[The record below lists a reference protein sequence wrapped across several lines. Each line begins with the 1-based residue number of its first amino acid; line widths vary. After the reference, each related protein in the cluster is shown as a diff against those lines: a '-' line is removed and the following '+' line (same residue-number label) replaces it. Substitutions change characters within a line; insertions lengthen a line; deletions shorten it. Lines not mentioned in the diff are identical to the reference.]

1 MTSPV
6 SPYNTK
12 IILAAIEKLRSFCQA
27 NILPDWRCFAGDLAV
42 TDVSTS
48 WLSEWASVQ
57 INARG
62 NIAWAGGQNVLW
74 LAQKL
79 VIPQDLQGYA
89 LQGLSL
95 RLALVWWANSA
106 KIYVNGE
113 LVGEGDLFDCSPR
126 ILLSQAVTPGE
137 EFFIAIR
144 LVSPGHCD
152 GALMRSLLVYE
163 SNDQQCPDPGFVAD
177 ELAVTQRFLERFAP
191 ERLDGLAAVV
201 EEVMNRRGAENT
213 EEERGEFENDLLS
226 LREKLIQSKI
236 ENPISKIYLLG
247 HAHLDMAWLWR
258 VSETWEAAQS
268 TFESVLQLQAD
279 FSELVFCHSTPAL
292 YAWVE
297 ENRPDLF
304 RAIQEKVVAGSWEVV
319 GGFWVEPEL
328 NLIAGESIVRQLL
341 YGQRY
346 VQAKFG
352 KLASV
357 VWVPDT
363 FGFCATLPQFMQQ
376 SGVEYFVTQKLRWND
391 RTKFPYGAFWWR
403 SPDGSEILSLMSAPV
418 GEGIDPVKMADYAI
432 EWQTQTGFTDSLW
445 LPGVGDHGGGPTRD
459 MLEIAQR
466 WQKSPLFA
474 QLEFTTAE
482 KYLQHLQSTINSHT
496 PTSPFPTWDDELYLE
511 FHRGCYTTHGDQKRW
526 NRRCENLLYQA
537 ELFAAIATIRCGVSY
552 PKAELEAAWKQVLFN
567 QFHDI
572 LPGSSIT
579 EVYEDA
585 LPEWQEVEKVGTEIL
600 EESLRAIASEISFPT
615 PPQPDSLPVVV
626 FNSLNWQR
634 SEVVSV
640 PLPSTTASNQ
650 AWQIYDHSGNQLVS
664 QLGEASTLLFLA
676 GDIPPVGYRVFW
688 LCPCQ
693 PKNAHNSTHSDDTN
707 LGLQKQEQFSP
718 ERLTLENEFL
728 RVIINDQ
735 TGNLSSVFDKVN
747 NREVLNQAGGNQ
759 LQAFQDS
766 GQYWDAWNIDPNY
779 AQHPLPPA
787 TLKSIQWLEQ
797 GSVQH
802 RLRVLQQLGESEF
815 CCDYILPTT
824 SPLLK
829 FAMKVDWQQEHVLVK
844 AAFPLN
850 LEADFATYEI
860 PCGAIPRPT
869 KPQTLAEQAKWEV
882 PALRWAD
889 LTMGD
894 TGDMGDKEAEE
905 QGSRGTGE
913 TRETRETRGTRET
926 REQGE
931 GENNQSPIPVVPSP
945 LIPTPPREWGPRVP
959 QRGPHLKRSPIPDP
973 YGVSLLNDCKY
984 GYDAQP
990 NQLRLTLLRSPNWPD
1005 PQADRGVHEF
1015 TYALYPHAG
1024 DWKSAHT
1031 VRRGYEL
1038 NVPLQVMVCPVNHPQ
1053 SSNVSHSV
1061 DAERLGVRFLDLS
1074 AENLILM
1081 ALKQAEDDP
1090 QKWILRC
1097 YECHGETAELSLQNN
1112 LGLSLGESVDL
1123 LERPL
1128 STSEFSSTAIEQKF
1142 TIKPWKI
1149 INLKLQVSDSAT
1161 T

>member
-1 MTSPV
+1 VVGGWWLVVVFYKRANNNQQTTNNKQQTTNNELHHSENMTSPV
-6 SPYNTK
+6 SPSNTK
-12 IILAAIEKLRSFCQA
+12 FIWAAVEKLRSFCQE
-27 NILPDWRCFAGDLAV
+27 NILPNWRFLAADLAV
-42 TDVSTS
+42 AEVNASS
-48 WLSEWASVQ
+48 LSDWTPAQ
-57 INARG
+57 INAKG
-62 NIAWAGGQNVLW
+62 HIAWAGGQKVLW

-106 KIYVNGE
+106 EIYVNGE
-113 LVGEGDLFDCSPR
+113 LLGEGDLFDCSPR
-126 ILLSQAVTPGE
+126 VLLSQAVTPGE
-137 EFFIAIR
+137 ELLVALR

-152 GALMRSLLVYE
+152 GALVRSLLVYE
-163 SNDQQCPDPGFVAD
+163 STDDNRLDPGFVAD
-177 ELAVTQRFLERFAP
+177 ELAVTQRYLEKFAP
-191 ERLDGLAAVV
+191 EKLDSLAAMV
-201 EEVMNRRGAENT
+201 EEVMNHRDAEYT
-213 EEERGEFENDLLS
+213 EEEKGEFDRALLS
-226 LREKLIQSKI
+226 LRDKLLQSKI
-236 ENPISKIYLLG
+236 QNLKSKIYLLG

-258 VSETWEAAQS
+258 VSETWRAAQG
-268 TFESVLQLQAD
+268 TFESVLKLQED
-279 FSELVFCHSTPAL
+279 FSELIFCHSTPAL

-304 RAIQEKVVAGSWEVV
+304 RTIQEQVAAGNWEVV

-346 VQAKFG
+346 VLEKFG

-376 SGVEYFVTQKLRWND
+376 AGIEYFVTQKLRWND
-391 RTKFPYGAFWWR
+391 TTKFPYGAFWWH
-403 SPDGSEILSLMSAPV
+403 SPDGSEIFSLMSAPI

-432 EWQTQTGFTDSLW
+432 EWQTQTGFANSLW

-459 MLEIAQR
+459 MLEIARR
-466 WQKSPLFA
+466 WQKSPLFP

-482 KYLQHLQSTINSHT
+482 KYLQQLQSRVKSQES
-496 PTSPFPTWDDELYLE
+496 PTRSLADSPTLPTWDDELYLE

-537 ELFAAIATIRCGVSY
+537 ELFAAIATISGGVSY
-552 PKAELEAAWKQVLFN
+552 PKAELEAAWKKVLFN

-600 EESLRAIASEISFPT
+600 QESLRAIASQIRFPD
-615 PPQPDSLPVVV
+615 PPKPDSLPVVV

-634 SEVVSV
+634 SEVVAVS
-640 PLPSTTASNQ
+640 LPSAPTLNQ
-650 AWQIYDHSGNQLVS
+650 EWQIYDTSGQQLVS
-664 QLGEASTLLFLA
+664 QMGEASTLLFLA
-676 GDIPPVGYRVFW
+676 SDIPSVGCRLFW
-688 LCPCQ
+688 LCPSEFE
-693 PKNAHNSTHSDDTN
+693 KDNNTAHYEDTK
-707 LGLQKQEQFSP
+707 LGLQKQEQISP

-728 RVIINDQ
+728 QVIVDEQ

-747 NREVLNQAGGNQ
+747 NREVLNQPCGNQ

-787 TLKSIQWLEQ
+787 KLKSIQWLEN
-797 GSVQH
+797 GPVQS
-802 RLRVLQQLGESEF
+802 RLRVVQQLGESEF
-815 CCDYILPTT
+815 CCDYILWAASPMLKIATT
-824 SPLLK
+824 
-829 FAMKVDWQQEHVLVK
+829 VDWQEQQVLVK
-844 AAFPLN
+844 AAFPLKV
-850 LEADFATYEI
+850 EADFATYEI
-860 PCGAIPRPT
+860 PCGAIRRPT
-869 KPQTLAEQAKWEV
+869 KPQTPAEQAKWEV

-889 LTMGD
+889 LTEEIGERDKGD
-894 TGDMGDKEAEE
+894 NRDK
-905 QGSRGTGE
+905 GE
-913 TRETRETRGTRET
+913 TASLSP
-926 REQGE
+926 
-931 GENNQSPIPVVPSP
+931 QSSIQNPKSKIQNS
-945 LIPTPPREWGPRVP
+945 
-959 QRGPHLKRSPIPDP
+959 

-984 GYDAQP
+984 GYDAQS
-990 NQLRLTLLRSPNWPD
+990 NQLRLTLLRSPSWPD
-1005 PQADRGVHEF
+1005 PQADRGLHEF

-1024 DWKSAHT
+1024 DWKSAYT
-1031 VRRGYEL
+1031 TRRGYEL
-1038 NVPLQVMVCPVNHPQ
+1038 NIPLQVMVCPNNLASN
-1053 SSNVSHSV
+1053 SSTTEQIRAESEVS
-1061 DAERLGVRFLDLS
+1061 FLDLS

-1090 QKWILRC
+1090 HQWIIRC
-1097 YECHGETAELSLQNN
+1097 YECCGETAELGLQSD

-1123 LERPL
+1123 LER
-1128 STSEFSSTAIEQKF
+1128 SFSKTAFSSSERTL

-1149 INLKLQVSDSAT
+1149 ASFQLQVNTCARI
-1161 T
+1161 

>member
-1 MTSPV
+1 MTSSV
-6 SPYNTK
+6 SPSNTK
-12 IILAAIEKLRSFCQA
+12 IILAAIEKLRSFCQV
-27 NILPDWRCFAGDLAV
+27 NILPQWCCFAGDLAV
-42 TDVSTS
+42 TNVNASS
-48 WLSEWASVQ
+48 LSEWTPAQ
-57 INARG
+57 INAKG
-62 NIAWAGGQNVLW
+62 NIAWAGGQKVLW
-74 LAQKL
+74 LVQKL
-79 VIPQDLQGYA
+79 VIPQDLEGYG

-126 ILLSQAVTPGE
+126 ILVSQAVTPGE
-137 EFFIAIR
+137 EFLIAIR

-163 SNDQQCPDPGFVAD
+163 SNDEQCPDPGFVAD

-191 ERLDGLAAVV
+191 ERLDSLAVV
-201 EEVMNRRGAENT
+201 VGEVMNRTDAENT
-213 EEERGEFENDLLS
+213 EEERGEINRRLLS
-226 LREKLIQSKI
+226 LRNHLLQSKI
-236 ENPISKIYLLG
+236 QNPKSKIYLLG

-304 RAIQEKVVAGSWEVV
+304 RAIQEKVAAGSWEVV

-346 VQAKFG
+346 VQEKFG
-352 KLASV
+352 KLANI

-376 SGVEYFVTQKLRWND
+376 GGIEYFVTQKLRWND
-391 RTKFPYGAFWWR
+391 TTKFPYGAFWWR

-459 MLEIAQR
+459 MLETAQR
-466 WQKSPLFA
+466 WQKSPLFPE
-474 QLEFTTAE
+474 LEFTTAQ
-482 KYLQHLQSTINSHT
+482 KYLQHLRSKVNSPTPHT
-496 PTSPFPTWDDELYLE
+496 PPTAPNPHSPKGVGVPSSPPPPLPTWDDELYLE
-511 FHRGCYTTHGDQKRW
+511 FHRGCYTTHGEQKRW

-537 ELFAAIATIRCGVSY
+537 QLFAAIATIRCGVNY
-552 PKAELEAAWKQVLFN
+552 PKAELETAWKQVLFN

-585 LPEWQEVEKVGTEIL
+585 LPQWQAVEKVGAKIL
-600 EESLRAIASEISFPT
+600 EDSLRAIATQIAFPT

-634 SEVVSV
+634 SEVVTV
-640 PLPSTTASNQ
+640 PLPSTTVPNQ
-650 AWQIYDHSGNQLVS
+650 TWQIYDHSGNQVVS

-676 GDIPPVGYRVFW
+676 GNIPPVGYRIFW

-693 PKNAHNSTHSDDTN
+693 HKNANNTTQSGNTKLS
-707 LGLQKQEQFSP
+707 LQKQEQFSL

-728 RVIINDQ
+728 RVIIDEQ
-735 TGNLSSVFDKVN
+735 TGNLSTVFDKVN
-747 NREVLNQAGGNQ
+747 NREVLAQAGGNL

-779 AQHPLPPA
+779 VQHPLPSA

-797 GSVQH
+797 GPVQH
-802 RLRVLQQLGESEF
+802 RLRVVQQLGKSEF
-815 CCDYILPTT
+815 CCDYILSTT
-824 SPLLK
+824 SPMLK
-829 FAMKVDWQQEHVLVK
+829 IAMKVDWQQEHVLVK

-860 PCGAIPRPT
+860 PCGAICRPT
-869 KPQTLAEQAKWEV
+869 KPQTPAEKAKWEV

-889 LTMGD
+889 LTEEIGNM
-894 TGDMGDKEAEE
+894 GDMGDTEE
-905 QGSRGTGE
+905 LFT
-913 TRETRETRGTRET
+913 
-926 REQGE
+926 
-931 GENNQSPIPVVPSP
+931 N
-945 LIPTPPREWGPRVP
+945 P
-959 QRGPHLKRSPIPDP
+959 QFSIQNP

-1005 PQADRGVHEF
+1005 PHADRGVHEF

-1031 VRRGYEL
+1031 VQRGYEL
-1038 NVPLQVMVCPVNHPQ
+1038 NVPLQVIVCPANPPLSVNGDGLEA
-1053 SSNVSHSV
+1053 S
-1061 DAERLGVRFLDLS
+1061 FLELS

-1081 ALKQAEDDP
+1081 AFKQAEDEP

-1112 LGLSLGESVDL
+1112 LGLSLEESVDL

-1128 STSEFSSTAIEQKF
+1128 STSELSSTAIDQKF
-1142 TIKPWKI
+1142 TIRPWKI
-1149 INLKLQVSDSAT
+1149 INLKLIISDSAT
-1161 T
+1161 A